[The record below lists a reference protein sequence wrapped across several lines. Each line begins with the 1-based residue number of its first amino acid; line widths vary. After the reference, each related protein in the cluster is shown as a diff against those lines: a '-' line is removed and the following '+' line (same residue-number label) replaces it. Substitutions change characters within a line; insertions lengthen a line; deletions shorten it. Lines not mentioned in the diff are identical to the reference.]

1 MVLSLVVTGSQG
13 LSASDT
19 IFISLNPTA
28 SQIANTTE
36 SAYQVRIYDTL
47 TVNNLLVRCQTNGI
61 TGSSTIRTRKNTAN
75 GNLSVA
81 IAGGSTGVFQD
92 ITNSDSLVSG
102 DLYNY
107 QAVGGAGGT
116 SLTAHII
123 SLTVDATTAI
133 SLLNGGWSNVSPG
146 SISFHT
152 FSFGAAT
159 EATGQTRIRFAATW
173 DRLGANVVT
182 NTNNGTTTIRSR
194 VNGANGNQVLSIS
207 ASTTGYFEDTVNS
220 DSVVS
225 ADLLNFSLNHGGASG
240 VVWVQPS
247 QSRIKPVSGTVSLQF
262 AGDSTTIDAGLTRPS
277 LIGGGS
283 DVGTELNTRL
293 LLRGG
298 ITWTFQNLFFRV
310 TTNTINGSTTT
321 TCRKNAANGNQSV
334 SISAST
340 TGIFEDTS
348 NTDNYVDGDDI
359 NALIVAGGSTG
370 TMTYTMVIFQPSVA
384 PTPVVSFITSGRT
397 IDLSG
402 VRSLIL
408 RAGNYIIEHQIPGMS
423 GGILER
429 VGLPANR
436 LEVIGFFFSGSDDQK
451 NVLINSLGL
460 NATVTALSTI
470 SGNIF
475 VSAVVFVD
483 RIVQRILPGRGYPY
497 YEWDFYT
504 VVQS

>member
-1 MVLSLVVTGSQG
+1 M
-13 LSASDT
+13 
-19 IFISLNPTA
+19 
-28 SQIANTTE
+28 
-36 SAYQVRIYDTL
+36 
-47 TVNNLLVRCQTNGI
+47 
-61 TGSSTIRTRKNTAN
+61 
-75 GNLSVA
+75 
-81 IAGGSTGVFQD
+81 
-92 ITNSDSLVSG
+92 
-102 DLYNY
+102 
-107 QAVGGAGGT
+107 
-116 SLTAHII
+116 
-123 SLTVDATTAI
+123 
-133 SLLNGGWSNVSPG
+133 
-146 SISFHT
+146 
-152 FSFGAAT
+152 
-159 EATGQTRIRFAATW
+159 
-173 DRLGANVVT
+173 
-182 NTNNGTTTIRSR
+182 
-194 VNGANGNQVLSIS
+194 
-207 ASTTGYFEDTVNS
+207 
-220 DSVVS
+220 
-225 ADLLNFSLNHGGASG
+225 
-240 VVWVQPS
+240 QPS

-429 VGLPANR
+429 AGLPANR

-483 RIVQRILPGRGYPY
+483 RIVDRLLAGIGFPY
-497 YEWDFYT
+497 FEWDFYT